1 MSRILVSHDPGHD
14 STEQRYDIE
23 RRSPCSIKAA
33 ADSKAENSC
42 HRSHGYQNP
51 ELVAGEKQRYAGKTN
66 DRDEPPFDPSQC
78 GRCVRCQE
86 DKGEFRAKRK
96 NHPKQFPHII
106 LGKGTYLRRKTFIT
120 PRAWSLTS
128 AKGSE
133 CPRLSGVVTT

>member
-1 MSRILVSHDPGHD
+1 MSRILVSHEPGHD

-51 ELVAGEKQRYAGKTN
+51 ELVGGEKQRYAGKTN

-78 GRCVRCQE
+78 GRCVPCQ
-86 DKGEFRAKRK
+86 GEHCQFQGNRK
-96 NHPKQFPHII
+96 NHSQPVSHDT
-106 LGKGTYLRRKTFIT
+106 LWKGTILRNEDIHKACCCSIKQSNGYQW
-120 PRAWSLTS
+120 PL
-128 AKGSE
+128 
-133 CPRLSGVVTT
+133 P